1 MRKLVTKRTI
11 SELKPIEGADNIV
24 AAVVD
29 GWEVVVKKGEFNEGD
44 ECVFFE
50 IDSFLPANDPRYE
63 FLHKTGIKQ
72 VDGIGRIRLRSV
84 RLRKQLSQGLALPI
98 NLFPEVVSNDELE
111 DYSEVLNVTKYERP
125 EPKAPG
131 AAGNF
136 PSWIRKTDEERIQN
150 IQRTYER
157 DYSDVEF
164 VPTLKL
170 DGTSTTLS
178 FLLPNQADKWLTDT
192 PDTNESEDSVGE
204 VSSASSEDVVSNQPP
219 KFINVDKDGIVGQ
232 FILCSRNLM
241 IRFNPDS
248 HYTKAVQP
256 YMDALA
262 KMATDLG
269 ESIAL
274 QGETMGEGIQGNPE
288 QFSKYEFF
296 AFNLYS
302 IDRGEYFSFDKS
314 QELLNKYG
322 IQGVPVLGEPV
333 KVFKEFKTVND
344 FLTHAEGKSINAQIR
359 EGVVW
364 KSVGITPPV
373 SFKAISNEFLLK
385 VEGNQ

>member
-11 SELKPIEGADNIV
+11 SELKPIEGADKIV

-29 GWEVVVKKGEFNEGD
+29 GWVVVVKKGEFKEGD

-50 IDSFLPANDPRYE
+50 IDSFLPANDARYE

-84 RLRKQLSQGLALPI
+84 RLLKQLSQGLALPI
-98 NLFPEVVSNDELE
+98 NLFPEVLSNEELE

-136 PSWIRKTDEERIQN
+136 PTWIRKTDEERIQN

-178 FLLPNQADKWLTDT
+178 FLLPNQADKWVVDNTDN
-192 PDTNESEDSVGE
+192 NEVGE
-204 VSSASSEDVVSNQPP
+204 VSSASTEGDKTEQPP

-241 IRFNPDS
+241 IRINPDS

-256 YMDALA
+256 YMDALS

-269 ESIAL
+269 ESLAL

-302 IDRGEYFSFDKS
+302 IDRGEYFSFEKA

-322 IQGVPVLGEPV
+322 IQTVPVLGEPV

-373 SFKAISNEFLLK
+373 SFKAISNEFLLN

>member
-1 MRKLVTKRTI
+1 MTRW
-11 SELKPIEGADNIV
+11 
-24 AAVVD
+24 VD
-29 GWEVVVKKGEFNEGD
+29 
-44 ECVFFE
+44 
-50 IDSFLPANDPRYE
+50 S
-63 FLHKTGIKQ
+63 
-72 VDGIGRIRLRSV
+72 
-84 RLRKQLSQGLALPI
+84 
-98 NLFPEVVSNDELE
+98 
-111 DYSEVLNVTKYERP
+111 
-125 EPKAPG
+125 
-131 AAGNF
+131 
-136 PSWIRKTDEERIQN
+136 
-150 IQRTYER
+150 
-157 DYSDVEF
+157 
-164 VPTLKL
+164 
-170 DGTSTTLS
+170 S
-178 FLLPNQADKWLTDT
+178 FLLPNQADKWVVDVSDNNEAVAEETSTTED
-192 PDTNESEDSVGE
+192 DVTNQS
-204 VSSASSEDVVSNQPP
+204 P

-241 IRFNPDS
+241 IRINQDS

-302 IDRGEYFSFDKS
+302 IDRGEYFSFDKT

-344 FLTHAEGKSINAQIR
+344 FLTHAEGKSINAKIR

>member
-29 GWEVVVKKGEFNEGD
+29 GWEVVVKKGEFNQGD

-98 NLFPEVVSNDELE
+98 SLFPEVLSNEELE

-136 PSWIRKTDEERIQN
+136 PTWIRKTDEERIQN

-178 FLLPNQADKWLTDT
+178 FLLPNQADKWLVDN
-192 PDTNESEDSVGE
+192 NEVVDGDSVTTT
-204 VSSASSEDVVSNQPP
+204 EDDVSNQAP

-241 IRFNPDS
+241 IRINPDS

-302 IDRGEYFSFDKS
+302 IDRGEYFSFEKA

-322 IQGVPVLGEPV
+322 IQTVPVLGEPV

-344 FLTHAEGKSINAQIR
+344 FLTHAEGKSINAKIR